1 MKKHFHSFGYF
12 ISVIGVAAVLLWI
25 GVFKFTPT
33 EAKGIEPLVKNSFL
47 MNWMYHYASVETV
60 SKIIG
65 GIEILTAVCLLLHF
79 FSKKAALVG
88 GISSAMTFLL
98 TLSFLFTTPGV
109 FSTVDGVMITDFF
122 ILKDLM
128 ALGISFMV
136 LGKS

>member
-1 MKKHFHSFGYF
+1 MKKYFHSFGYF
-12 ISVIGVAAVLLWI
+12 ISVIGVATVLIWI

-33 EAKGIEPLVKNSFL
+33 EARGIEPLVKNSFL
-47 MNWMYHYASVETV
+47 MKWMYNYASIEIV
-60 SKIIG
+60 SKVVG
-65 GIEILTAVCLLLHF
+65 SIEILTAVCLLLHF
-79 FSKKAALVG
+79 FWKKAGMIG
-88 GISSAMTFLL
+88 GFFAAITFLL

-109 FSTVDGVMITDFF
+109 FSTVDGVLITDFF